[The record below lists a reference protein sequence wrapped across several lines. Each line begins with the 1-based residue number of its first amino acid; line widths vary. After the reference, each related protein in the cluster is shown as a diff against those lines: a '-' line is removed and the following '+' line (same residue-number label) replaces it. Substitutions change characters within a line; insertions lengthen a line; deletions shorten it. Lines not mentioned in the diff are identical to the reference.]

1 MNLYKNQIPTEILD
15 EFLRR
20 RKRNQNILIDLIKR
34 LASSKSKG
42 NSLFQKLYITLDDNA
57 EYGLNIGEAD

>member
-1 MNLYKNQIPTEILD
+1 MNLYKNQISTEVLD

-42 NSLFQKLYITLDDNA
+42 NSLF
-57 EYGLNIGEAD
+57 